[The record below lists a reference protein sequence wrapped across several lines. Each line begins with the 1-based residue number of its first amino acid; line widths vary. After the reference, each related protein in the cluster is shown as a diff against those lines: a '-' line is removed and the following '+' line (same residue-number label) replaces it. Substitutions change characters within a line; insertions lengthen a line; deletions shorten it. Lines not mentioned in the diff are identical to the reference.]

1 MLLSILRLLI
11 DVTFSTPTP
20 DYTQIPEPMRACEQ
34 KGELQ
39 RRLRAAFEEWYA
51 VKDVPGKNREAKAA
65 EKKVHH
71 IQRALGD
78 HVSKHGYNRD

>member
-1 MLLSILRLLI
+1 MSACDQKDELR
-11 DVTFSTPTP
+11 
-20 DYTQIPEPMRACEQ
+20 
-34 KGELQ
+34 K
-39 RRLRAAFEEWYA
+39 RLRAAFEERYG

-78 HVSKHGYNRD
+78 HVSKHGCNRE